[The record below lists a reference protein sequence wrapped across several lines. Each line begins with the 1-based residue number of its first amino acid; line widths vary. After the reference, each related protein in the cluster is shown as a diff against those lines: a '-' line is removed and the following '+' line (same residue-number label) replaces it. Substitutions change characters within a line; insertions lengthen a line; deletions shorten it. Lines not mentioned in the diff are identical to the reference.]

1 MFERMSRMRPC
12 SGGGFARLGGTVD
25 WKQVLQGKKRG
36 RGMSTHVAWMTS
48 DFGRRDYSPLSAADV
63 EALATVLEPVDV
75 EAGQRILSPG
85 EPADTAF
92 IVEKGEVELLVRRGG
107 RRALINI
114 QRRGGVFGDVPL
126 LCEMPFPFIAVAR
139 TDATLLKLDRD
150 RLIDLLSAHP
160 AVALRW
166 LVNVVQRLE
175 RANRRVVSLTL
186 GDLRSRVLAL
196 LADEL
201 VSTEDGSD
209 IGLTQAEMA
218 ALLGATRQSVNRV
231 LRKLAGE
238 GLLRQRYGKVEIE
251 DPERV
256 IQLAE
261 GSAPS
266 RVS

>member
-1 MFERMSRMRPC
+1 M
-12 SGGGFARLGGTVD
+12 
-25 WKQVLQGKKRG
+25 
-36 RGMSTHVAWMTS
+36 
-48 DFGRRDYSPLSAADV
+48 
-63 EALATVLEPVDV
+63 
-75 EAGQRILSPG
+75 
-85 EPADTAF
+85 
-92 IVEKGEVELLVRRGG
+92 
-107 RRALINI
+107 
-114 QRRGGVFGDVPL
+114 
-126 LCEMPFPFIAVAR
+126 
-139 TDATLLKLDRD
+139 
-150 RLIDLLSAHP
+150 
-160 AVALRW
+160 ALRW